1 MKRKAYR
8 RAIVASMFV
17 MFLAATAADLHA
29 KHYQLSE

>member
-1 MKRKAYR
+1 MKRKVFLP
-8 RAIVASMFV
+8 AIVASMFV